1 MMMLLWREVME
12 HPLSPVFVSTHYSVT
27 DLSNLIT
34 GAAALIPPAPDRPD
48 SARRD
53 SRCRAQEYYNPCNT
67 KYIPGVSV
75 CTFAALETSHAPMH

>member
-1 MMMLLWREVME
+1 MMLLLWREVME

-48 SARRD
+48 SAR
-53 SRCRAQEYYNPCNT
+53 Q
-67 KYIPGVSV
+67 SV
-75 CTFAALETSHAPMH
+75 